1 MQNIS
6 WFNCSVN
13 IKKFSEEGYSTS
25 NSEQHVIQAYTYTE
39 AEAGIHQ
46 VMSKM
51 GGGSFEISKITK
63 TNISEVHPNE
73 HSDKWF
79 KAKVALVTLDE
90 ESGKERQ
97 TSIYML
103 VGGENILEVYNQV
116 KEIMKGYGSGYVIPS
131 ITYTKILEVY
141 TAADQDE
148 IVQEETEHHELET
161 LQEV

>member
-1 MQNIS
+1 MQNS
-6 WFNCSVN
+6 NWFNCTIN
-13 IKKFSEEGYSTS
+13 LKKFNEEGHATS

-51 GGGSFEISKITK
+51 GGGTFEISKITK

-79 KAKVALVTLDE
+79 KAKVALVAYDE

-103 VGGENILEVYNQV
+103 VGGENIHEVYTQV

-141 TAADQDE
+141 TASDQGGE
-148 IVQEETEHHELET
+148 VHEVYEEDDV
-161 LQEV
+161 LQEA